1 MNVIQTLSLLKK
13 LIVVFKILLTVN
25 MQQIKEII
33 GAEYVLTDMT
43 SILTWNFVLVVKQF
57 NSNVYQEF
65 QTVTNFTDK
74 VSICVKLVLVGL
86 LNLLMKRTVQLRYKI
101 VNLLRMLLTP
111 NYVVNVWVDFLM
123 MVLRKN
129 VFQTPIIVLLD
140 TSMMALLKNVL
151 TQPQNVLINS
161 SVMDFNLVC

>member
-25 MQQIKEII
+25 KQQIKEII

-57 NSNVYQEF
+57 NSNVYLEF
-65 QTVTNFTDK
+65 QTVTNFTGK

-101 VNLLRMLLTP
+101 VSLLRMLLTP
-111 NYVVNVWVDFLM
+111 NYVVNVWVDFFDDGT
-123 MVLRKN
+123 KKKCISN
-129 VFQTPIIVLLD
+129 TNNCAPGY
-140 TSMMALLKNVL
+140 
-151 TQPQNVLINS
+151 
-161 SVMDFNLVC
+161 FNDGSFEKCVDSTTKCVNKFISNGL